1 MLLTALVGTGDE
13 VLVPSPC
20 YSLWSNNTYLGGG
33 KPVHYRCDPKKD
45 WNPDLEDIRG
55 KITARTKAILVI
67 NPNNPTGAVYG
78 KETLLA
84 IAQLAREHHLLLLA
98 DEIYDRL
105 VMDGIPNHSLA
116 ALAPDL
122 PCVTFNGLSK
132 SHIICGFRCGWMVFS
147 GPRLRQG
154 SCSWLPCVCAAMR

>member
-1 MLLTALVGTGDE
+1 MTDLKAGDE

-33 KPVHYRCDPKKD
+33 KPVHYRCAPEND
-45 WNPDLEDIRG
+45 WNPDLEDIRR
-55 KITARTKAILVI
+55 KITSRTKAILVI
-67 NPNNPTGAVYG
+67 NPNNPTGAVYS

-105 VMDGIPNHSLA
+105 VLEN
-116 ALAPDL
+116 L
-122 PCVTFNGLSK
+122 PT
-132 SHIICGFRCGWMVFS
+132 
-147 GPRLRQG
+147 
-154 SCSWLPCVCAAMR
+154 